1 MNRNTEYELH
11 TDRIIEVERRS
22 TWLRTTAVLAAI
34 VAMIAMLILWTNCSN
49 VKVDGGYAAY
59 VYSDPI
65 FGKKEFVQIMNGPNS
80 TGWVWRQKA
89 CVISVTPWRMAESFD
104 NIQSSD
110 NLMTSAEA
118 SIVFKVDTSKIREF
132 VEQYGA
138 MAEVGTD
145 PVEIIKDAYESFI
158 QKPFQTSVR
167 NAISQYRG
175 LDAAKHIP
183 EITSQVHSD
192 MHTMLKDTPFML
204 QSVNIGRTTPP
215 KEVVAGIVAKVEAT
229 QTDEKRDIELSIA
242 RKNEEIK
249 EAEGRAEA
257 RKVAQ
262 QAEGER
268 QAAKSRSDAELYAE
282 QRKADA
288 ELYKAQKDAEARLL
302 IAEASAK
309 GKKMEAEAVKQYSD
323 SVGDNYVKLQ
333 FVQNLDKLKMPTTMV
348 GSDLLNNVI
357 DAAGGLINK

>member
-1 MNRNTEYELH
+1 MKFEEETNNGLSRFVMPFLF
-11 TDRIIEVERRS
+11 ILVILSLLGGCV
-22 TWLRTTAVLAAI
+22 TTC
-34 VAMIAMLILWTNCSN
+34 NCSN

-65 FGKKEFVQIMNGPNS
+65 LGQKEFIKVMTGPNS
-80 TGWVWRQKA
+80 TGLVWRQRA
-89 CVISVTPWRMAESFD
+89 CVISVTPWRMAESFE

-118 SIVFKVDTSKIREF
+118 SIVFKVNPAMIREF

-138 MAEVGTD
+138 MAEVGTGPD
-145 PVEIIKDAYESFI
+145 EIIKDAYESFI

-183 EITSQVHSD
+183 DITNQVYGD
-192 MHTMLKDTPFML
+192 MSKMLAGTPFML

-242 RKNEEIK
+242 RKNEEIR

-257 RKVAQ
+257 RRMEQ
-262 QAEGER
+262 EAEGQR
-268 QAAKSRSDAELYAE
+268 LAAKSKSDADLYAA

-288 ELYKAQKDAEARLL
+288 ELYQNQKAAEGELMLARAR
-302 IAEASAK
+302 AE
-309 GKKMEAEAVKQYSD
+309 GKKAEAEAVRQYSE
-323 SVGDNYVKLQ
+323 SVGENYVRLQ
-333 FVQNLDKLKMPTTMV
+333 FVQNLKDLKLPNTMV
-348 GSDLLNNVI
+348 GSDLLNSVLQAAGNVI
-357 DAAGGLINK
+357 GKQN

>member
-1 MNRNTEYELH
+1 MTLEEHRKHVEE
-11 TDRIIEVERRS
+11 IEARARRF
-22 TWLRTTAVLAAI
+22 TAILTSLVVAAVVLVI
-34 VAMIAMLILWTNCSN
+34 VLIVNCSN

-65 FGKKEFVQIMNGPNS
+65 MGRKEFKEVMTGPNS
-80 TGWVWRQKA
+80 TGLVWRQKA
-89 CVISVTPWRMAESFD
+89 CIISVTPWRMAEAFD

-118 SIVFKVDTSKIREF
+118 SIVFKVDTGKVKEF

-138 MAEVGTD
+138 MAEVGTAPD
-145 PVEIIKDAYESFI
+145 EIIKDAYSSFI

-183 EITSQVHSD
+183 DITNQVTGD
-192 MHTMLKDTPFML
+192 MQKMLQGTPFIL

-242 RKNEEIK
+242 RKNEEIR

-257 RKVAQ
+257 RRLQ
-262 QAEGER
+262 QEAEGKR
-268 QAAKSRSDAELYAE
+268 LAAKSQS
-282 QRKADA
+282 DA
-288 ELYKAQKDAEARLL
+288 ELYKAERDADAQLYQAQKEAEGRLLVAEA
-302 IAEASAK
+302 AAK
-309 GKKMEAEAVKQYSD
+309 GKKLEAEAVKQYSD
-323 SVGDNYVKLQ
+323 AVGENYVKLE
-333 FVQNLDKLKMPTTMV
+333 FVKNLKDLKLPSTLV
-348 GSDLLNNVI
+348 GSDVVNNLLQTVGAKLPAQN
-357 DAAGGLINK
+357 

>member
-1 MNRNTEYELH
+1 MAYNYSDKNEKETATKGCLSLLGMGFV
-11 TDRIIEVERRS
+11 IALLLGGCV
-22 TWLRTTAVLAAI
+22 TTC
-34 VAMIAMLILWTNCSN
+34 NCSN

-59 VYSDPI
+59 VYNDPI
-65 FGKKEFVQIMNGPNS
+65 LGKKEFKEVMVGPNS
-80 TGWVWRQKA
+80 TGLVWRQKA
-89 CVISVTPWRMAESFD
+89 CIISVTPWRMAESFE

-118 SIVFKVDTSKIREF
+118 SIVFKINPARIQEF

-138 MAEVGTD
+138 MAEVGNEPD
-145 PVEIIKDAYESFI
+145 EIIKDAYESFI

-183 EITSQVHSD
+183 DITSQVYGD
-192 MHTMLKDTPFML
+192 MQTMLKDTPFML

-242 RKNEEIK
+242 RKDEEIK

-257 RKVAQ
+257 RKAEQV
-262 QAEGER
+262 AEGQR
-268 QAAKSRSDAELYAE
+268 LAAKAKSDADLYSA

-288 ELYKAQKDAEARLL
+288 ELYQNQKAAEGELMLAKAR
-302 IAEASAK
+302 AE
-309 GKKMEAEAVKQYSD
+309 GKKAEAEAVRQYSD
-323 SVGDNYVKLQ
+323 SVGENYVRLQ
-333 FVQNLDKLKMPTTMV
+333 FVQNLKDLKLPTTMV
-348 GSDLLNNVI
+348 GSDLIDSVLQASGNVFG
-357 DAAGGLINK
+357 AHK

>member
-1 MNRNTEYELH
+1 MDKNDNKTAGCIMPVIATVGVFAILGGC
-11 TDRIIEVERRS
+11 V
-22 TWLRTTAVLAAI
+22 TTC
-34 VAMIAMLILWTNCSN
+34 NCSN

-59 VYSDPI
+59 VYTDPI
-65 FGKKEFVQIMNGPNS
+65 LGKKEFVQVMSGPNS
-80 TGWVWRQKA
+80 TGLVWRQRA
-89 CVISVTPWRMAESFD
+89 CIISVTPWRMAESFD

-118 SIVFKVDTSKIREF
+118 SIVFKVDSTKIKDF

-138 MAEVGTD
+138 MAEVGTAPD
-145 PVEIIKDAYESFI
+145 EIIKDAYESFI

-183 EITSQVHSD
+183 DITSQVYND
-192 MHTMLKDTPFML
+192 MSKMLAGTPFML

-242 RKNEEIK
+242 RKNEEIR

-257 RKVAQ
+257 RRVQ
-262 QAEGER
+262 QEAEGAR
-268 QAAKSRSDAELYAE
+268 LAAKSKSDADLYTA
-282 QRKADA
+282 QRLADA
-288 ELYKAQKDAEARLL
+288 ELYKAQKEAEGRLLVAEA
-302 IAEASAK
+302 EAK
-309 GKKMEAEAVKQYSD
+309 GKKLEAEAVKQYSEA
-323 SVGDNYVKLQ
+323 VGDNYVRLEFVRNIKDLKLPGT
-333 FVQNLDKLKMPTTMV
+333 LV
-348 GSDLLNNVI
+348 GSDLVNSVLN
-357 DAAGGLINK
+357 AINHVGQ

>member
-1 MNRNTEYELH
+1 MSRNIEYELH
-11 TDRIIEVERRS
+11 ADKIVEKPRKS
-22 TWLRTTAVLAAI
+22 QWLRVMAACAGVVVPASLVL
-34 VAMIAMLILWTNCSN
+34 VSNCSN

-65 FGKKEFVQIMNGPNS
+65 FGKKEFLQVMSGPNS

-89 CVISVTPWRMAESFD
+89 CIISVTPWRMAESFD

-110 NLMTSAEA
+110 NLMTAAEA
-118 SIVFKVDTSKIREF
+118 SIVFKVDISKIKEF

-183 EITSQVHSD
+183 DITSQVHKD
-192 MHTMLKDTPFML
+192 MQTMLKDTPFML

-302 IAEASAK
+302 IAEANSK
-309 GKKMEAEAVKQYSD
+309 GKKLEAEAVKQYSD

>member
-1 MNRNTEYELH
+1 MNNNYDNDRAAQKALKKHVNTAAFLAILC
-11 TDRIIEVERRS
+11 II
-22 TWLRTTAVLAAI
+22 VLI
-34 VAMIAMLILWTNCSN
+34 SGLFVIGNCSN

-65 FGKKEFVQIMNGPNS
+65 FGRKEFLNVMTGPNS

-118 SIVFKVDTSKIREF
+118 SIVFKVDTSKIKDF

-138 MAEVGTD
+138 MAEVGTG
-145 PVEIIKDAYESFI
+145 PEEIIKDAYESFI

-183 EITSQVHSD
+183 DITAQVHGD
-192 MHTMLKDTPFML
+192 MSVMLKGTPFML

-242 RKNEEIK
+242 KKNEEIS
-249 EAEGRAEA
+249 EANGRAEA
-257 RKVAQ
+257 RKIAQ

-268 QAAKSRSDAELYAE
+268 QRAKSLADAELYKQERA
-282 QRKADA
+282 ADA
-288 ELYKAQKDAEARLL
+288 ELYKAQKNAEAVLVVATAQ
-302 IAEASAK
+302 AE
-309 GKKMEAEAVKQYSD
+309 GKKKEAEAVKQYSE

-333 FVQNLDKLKMPTTMV
+333 FVQNLNKLNMPQTIV
-348 GSDLLNNVI
+348 GSDLLDNVMRI
-357 DAAGGLINK
+357 LGVSH

>member
-1 MNRNTEYELH
+1 MKNFINFIVNCLP
-11 TDRIIEVERRS
+11 II
-22 TWLRTTAVLAAI
+22 LVLF
-34 VAMIAMLILWTNCSN
+34 VIACIFSFCNCKN

-59 VYSDPI
+59 VYTDPL
-65 FGKKEFVQIMNGPNS
+65 FLGKKQFVDVMVGPNS
-80 TGWVWRQKA
+80 TGFVWRQKA
-89 CVISVTPWRMAESFD
+89 CITSITPWRMAESFE

-118 SIVFKVDTSKIREF
+118 SIVFKIDQTKIKEF

-138 MAEVGTD
+138 MAEVGTEPD
-145 PVEIIKDAYESFI
+145 EIIKDAYESFI

-183 EITSQVHSD
+183 QITSQVYND
-192 MHTMLKDTPFML
+192 MDVMLKDTPFKL

-242 RKNEEIK
+242 RKNEEIR

-257 RKVAQ
+257 RKIAQ
-262 QAEGER
+262 QAEGTR
-268 QAAKSRSDAELYAE
+268 QAAKSQADAELYKQ
-282 QRKADA
+282 QRAADA
-288 ELYKAQKDAEARLL
+288 ELYKAQKAAEGELMLAKARAEGKKAEAD
-302 IAEASAK
+302 
-309 GKKMEAEAVKQYSD
+309 AVKAYSD
-323 SVGDNYVKLQ
+323 SVGENYVRLQ
-333 FVQNLDKLKMPTTMV
+333 FVQNLKDLKLPNTMV
-348 GSDLLNNVI
+348 GSDIVSGVLN
-357 DAAGGLINK
+357 AAGNVLSPNK